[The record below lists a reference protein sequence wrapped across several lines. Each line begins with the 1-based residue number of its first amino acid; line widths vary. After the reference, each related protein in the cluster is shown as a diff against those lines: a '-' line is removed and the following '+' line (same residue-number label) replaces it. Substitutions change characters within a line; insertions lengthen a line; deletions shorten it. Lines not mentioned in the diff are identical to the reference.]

1 MSCFLKKM
9 RNTIFQ
15 DPAVFQDAD
24 NWGIFVGWVLSP
36 RYLCGNLPHK
46 LKLVQEM
53 QQRFPSKFE
62 TNVVAL
68 ERRLPQRQTINQIHI
83 SLGSPWVPAEKYSQF
98 VKELLQLS
106 KRVPVYLS
114 PELAKWKI
122 EIPADA
128 HCSVCNTSTY
138 GTVAMSA
145 LNVIDAT
152 YEPERAKIGF
162 RLRQKQI
169 ADLRCVVET
178 APAQIQKLKILK
190 HCVLQDRP

>member
-24 NWGIFVGWVLSP
+24 NWGIFVGWVPSP

-46 LKLVQEM
+46 LKLVQEI

-62 TNVVAL
+62 INVIAL

-122 EIPADA
+122 EIAP
-128 HCSVCNTSTY
+128 SVIHPPMALWLCRHRRSSTPPTSQN
-138 GTVAMSA
+138 GQRLASA
-145 LNVIDAT
+145 C
-152 YEPERAKIGF
+152 AKS
-162 RLRQKQI
+162 RSQTC
-169 ADLRCVVET
+169 A
-178 APAQIQKLKILK
+178 
-190 HCVLQDRP
+190 VLQKPHRHRSKK